1 MTTGFKGLI
10 VAAATALGALI
21 GIGFLLAALFEAQG
35 FGDRDST
42 PRTAKLVEYGI
53 GFAACVLIP
62 AFLWR
67 RLFPGSGPAWAIGL
81 AIAAA
86 GVLLIL
92 GLSLKG

>member
-1 MTTGFKGLI
+1 VTGTLKGLV
-10 VAAATALGALI
+10 VAAATALGALF
-21 GIGFLLAALFEAQG
+21 GIGFLLAALFEVQG

-42 PRTAKLVEYGI
+42 PSTAKLVEYAV
-53 GFAACVLIP
+53 GFAACALIP

-67 RLFPGSGPAWAIGL
+67 WLFPASGPAWAIAL
-81 AIAAA
+81 AIAAG